1 MLPEPLSE
9 GRRRTAPAS
18 LDEARWN
25 NGFKI
30 G

>member
-1 MLPEPLSE
+1 MLPGILED
-9 GRRRTAPAS
+9 RRRTAPAS